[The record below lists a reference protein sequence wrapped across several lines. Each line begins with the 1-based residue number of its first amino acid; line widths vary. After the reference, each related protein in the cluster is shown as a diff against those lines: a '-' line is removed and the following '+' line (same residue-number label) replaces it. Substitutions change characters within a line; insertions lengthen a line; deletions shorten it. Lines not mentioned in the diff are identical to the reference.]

1 MQSGKKILLVED
13 EPEFRLA
20 LRTRL
25 EANGYDIIE
34 AEDGATG
41 LNTARHQNPDLIILD
56 VMLPNIDGFTIGTEI
71 RKIDKE
77 IPMVFLTAKSLK
89 EDILKGYN
97 VGADDYITKPFD
109 TEVLLCKIQA
119 IIKRQTT
126 QPTIKEV
133 TFTIGSFQFD

>member
-1 MQSGKKILLVED
+1 MIMMQSGKKILLVED

-56 VMLPNIDGFTIGTEI
+56 VMLPKMDGFKVARLLKFDVKHKHIPLMMLTVMSQASD
-71 RKIDKE
+71 RK
-77 IPMVFLTAKSLK
+77 MGQA
-89 EDILKGYN
+89 
-97 VGADDYITKPFD
+97 VGADAYLTKPYQPQELLD
-109 TEVLLCKIQA
+109 TISTLIS
-119 IIKRQTT
+119 R
-126 QPTIKEV
+126 
-133 TFTIGSFQFD
+133 